1 MISIYRKDSI
11 TWVIEDLDDRPRRL
25 QMLQMLK
32 VSQTTPS
39 YSHATTR
46 EAWSNGMH
54 MSYDK
59 HLSQGQHHVGDSRLG
74 RSSKTLANAANN
86 PVV

>member
-39 YSHATTR
+39 QFGRSSK
-46 EAWSNGMH
+46 SNGMH